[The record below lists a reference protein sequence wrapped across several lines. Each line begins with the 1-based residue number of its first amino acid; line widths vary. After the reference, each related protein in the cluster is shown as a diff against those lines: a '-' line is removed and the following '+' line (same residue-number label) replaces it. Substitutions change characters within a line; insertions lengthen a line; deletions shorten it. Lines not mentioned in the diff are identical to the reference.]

1 MAAHVRG
8 RGSVRRL
15 SWFVVLGL
23 AAAAFVLPTSAPA
36 LAAQDKIDICH
47 STGADGNPYVVNQPD
62 KTADAGGHAGH
73 TGPIWSPG
81 ADTWGDIIPPFD
93 FDGGHFDGLNWTA
106 EGRAIYENKCNIPD
120 PTPTVAP
127 TEAPTAAPTEAPT
140 AAPTEAPTPTP
151 TAPPEP
157 TPTGGVGGDT
167 ATPTPTG
174 GVAGATATPPTLP
187 RTDSI
192 DGSGTGSTGD
202 GLRVVLLA
210 MAGLLA
216 AALVLTP
223 AKAVVRKDD
232 DSR

>member
-23 AAAAFVLPTSAPA
+23 VAAAFVLPTSAPV
-36 LAAQDKIDICH
+36 LASQDTIDICH
-47 STGADGNPYVVNQPD
+47 STGSDSNPYVVNHPAKD
-62 KTADAGGHAGH
+62 GDVSGHAGH

-81 ADTWGDIIPPFD
+81 AETWGDIIPPFT
-93 FDGGHFDGLNWTA
+93 FDGGSFPGLNWTD
-106 EGRAIYENKCNIPD
+106 EGQAIYKNDCKIPD
-120 PTPTVAP
+120 PT
-127 TEAPTAAPTEAPT
+127 PTAAPTEAPT

-174 GVAGATATPPTLP
+174 GIAGATATPPTLP

-192 DGSGTGSTGD
+192 DGSGTGPTGD

-232 DSR
+232 ARR

>member
-47 STGADGNPYVVNQPD
+47 STGSDSNPYVVNQPD

-81 ADTWGDIIPPFD
+81 AETWGDIIPPFD

-106 EGRAIYENKCNIPD
+106 EGQAIYQNKCNIPD
-120 PTPTVAP
+120 PTPTAAP
-127 TEAPTAAPTEAPT
+127 TEAPTAAPTD
-140 AAPTEAPTPTP
+140 APTEAPTPTP

-174 GVAGATATPPTLP
+174 RVAGATATPPTLP

-232 DSR
+232 ASR

>member
-1 MAAHVRG
+1 
-8 RGSVRRL
+8 VRRL

-23 AAAAFVLPTSAPA
+23 VAAAFVLPTSAPA
-36 LAAQDKIDICH
+36 LAAEDKIDICH

-81 ADTWGDIIPPFD
+81 ADTWGDIIPPFT
-93 FDGGHFDGLNWTA
+93 FDGGSFPGLNWTA
-106 EGRAIYENKCNIPD
+106 EGQAIYENGCDIPD
-120 PTPTVAP
+120 PTATP
-127 TEAPTAAPTEAPT
+127 APTATPTQ
-140 AAPTEAPTPTP
+140 APTEAPTPTP
-151 TAPPEP
+151 TQAPTP
-157 TPTGGVGGDT
+157 TPTGGVGGAT
-167 ATPTPTG
+167 PTPTPTG
-174 GVAGATATPPTLP
+174 GVEAATGTPPTLP

-232 DSR
+232 APR